1 MLKIR
6 KAQIEDCDFLYSIR
20 NDPKVREVSFSSE
33 PISYE
38 THVTWFKNS
47 LSNQARKIF
56 VIFDQD
62 SNLGVVRFDL
72 NEARTEALVSIN
84 VASNAW
90 GKGVGS
96 FALTEGEKNVKAEF
110 PSLKGIVAKVIADN
124 AASVGLFTKNN
135 YKTKILEFY
144 KEVK

>member
-20 NDPKVREVSFSSE
+20 NDPKVREVSFSSDA
-33 PISYE
+33 ISYE
-38 THVTWFKNS
+38 THVNWFKSS
-47 LSNQARKIF
+47 LTNPGRRIF
-56 VIFDQD
+56 VIHDD
-62 SNLGVVRFDL
+62 SSNLGVVRFDM
-72 NEARTEALVSIN
+72 NEPRTEALVSIN
-84 VASNAW
+84 VSSNSW

-96 FALTEGEKNVKAEF
+96 FALNEGQMMIKSEF
-110 PSLKGIVAKVIADN
+110 PSLVGIIAKVMADN
-124 AASVGLFTKNN
+124 AASVSLFTKNN